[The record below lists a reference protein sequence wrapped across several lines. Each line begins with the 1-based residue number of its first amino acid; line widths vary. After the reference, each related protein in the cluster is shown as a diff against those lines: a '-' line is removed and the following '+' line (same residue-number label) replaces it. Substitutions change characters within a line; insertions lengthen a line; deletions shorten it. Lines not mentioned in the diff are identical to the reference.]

1 MSVTPKNLP
10 KRTRVLSKDLLFQE
24 KHTLTDTQ
32 VDIMSYIFNAFV
44 WAMKVNGYIIL
55 TTKKF
60 ASDLPQIGEKTL
72 DASLR
77 ELEKKG
83 LIRRKL
89 VQIPSWGNARVRGIK
104 ISAEG
109 MEYNSSLYA
118 PTHQAILAV
127 YQKRIDELMEQLNRK
142 EKEPNL
148 ESEALAP
155 KNEPVKKIED
165 EAEAVVSESEN
176 KAKDTVSETKDEAK
190 AVVSE
195 TENKAKALISE
206 PKSSPE
212 SLEDFAIKI
221 RNRFILTSEPIC
233 NVVDGFQK
241 DSTFYINSYGKLS
254 MTSPKEG
261 CLQIKSPV
269 QANQFWK
276 WLFKHQHRVGDI
288 IDFNNPKILVN
299 QINSQYKNMKLN
311 IKNRERWIKDIILIK
326 DKFAIRTKDENGR
339 VFIISDS
346 YNNPTL
352 YDYDACKK
360 YILKLKM

>member
-1 MSVTPKNLP
+1 
-10 KRTRVLSKDLLFQE
+10 
-24 KHTLTDTQ
+24 
-32 VDIMSYIFNAFV
+32 
-44 WAMKVNGYIIL
+44 
-55 TTKKF
+55 
-60 ASDLPQIGEKTL
+60 
-72 DASLR
+72 
-77 ELEKKG
+77 
-83 LIRRKL
+83 
-89 VQIPSWGNARVRGIK
+89 
-104 ISAEG
+104 

-127 YQKRIDELMEQLNRK
+127 YQKRIDELMEQVNRK
-142 EKEPNL
+142 EKKSNL
-148 ESEALAP
+148 ESEASAP
-155 KNEPVKKIED
+155 KNKPLEEKD
-165 EAEAVVSESEN
+165 EAEAIVSESEN

-195 TENKAKALISE
+195 TKNKAKAIVSKTEDEAKALISK
-206 PKSSPE
+206 PKSKPE

-241 DSTFYINSYGKLS
+241 DTTFYINSYGKLS

-261 CLQIKSPV
+261 CLQINNPV

-299 QINSQYKNMKLN
+299 QLNNQYKNLKLN
-311 IKNRERWIKDIILIK
+311 IENKERWIEDIILIK

-339 VFIISDS
+339 VFIISDT

-360 YILKLKM
+360 YILKLKL